1 MTFDY
6 ETRHYTNLTG
16 YFSLFGDRKL
26 HLCGT
31 NFYGYV
37 QDVSDLK
44 FSFRYYNCSIQIVIS
59 ADNRQENLIQ
69 NCIRNPTTV
78 EYDPSVGWN
87 NRAAIPERKNRLCI

>member
-1 MTFDY
+1 MRLIILITDIFLYLNSFDY

-37 QDVSDLK
+37 QDVS
-44 FSFRYYNCSIQIVIS
+44 
-59 ADNRQENLIQ
+59 
-69 NCIRNPTTV
+69 
-78 EYDPSVGWN
+78 
-87 NRAAIPERKNRLCI
+87 